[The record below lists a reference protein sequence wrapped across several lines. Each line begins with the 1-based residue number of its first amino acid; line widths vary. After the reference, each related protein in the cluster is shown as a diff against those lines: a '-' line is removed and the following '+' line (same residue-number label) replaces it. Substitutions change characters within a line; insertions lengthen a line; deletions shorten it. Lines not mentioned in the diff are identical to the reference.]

1 MWGNDGEGDVSISLR
16 GGCCPALFRL
26 VIKSDSNSLWKSSG
40 IGKREEN
47 HAKPSFQQIRFLL
60 LVLSRSGNPGPH
72 SATLAN
78 PPRSA
83 SLVPRS
89 QPHLLRSRL
98 CPPSA
103 QPGDLAPPSAL
114 PAGRPGAAGGRLGA
128 ASSAWK
134 RAARARRGGVRRV
147 TTAPSLTRRRTARNY
162 DTELPPFDGRRR
174 RRFGAASSGVG

>member
-1 MWGNDGEGDVSISLR
+1 MQKVLGSVKEKKTTQNHH
-16 GGCCPALFRL
+16 
-26 VIKSDSNSLWKSSG
+26 SNRFAFSF
-40 IGKREEN
+40 
-47 HAKPSFQQIRFLL
+47 PS
-60 LVLSRSGNPGPH
+60 LSRSGNPGPR

-89 QPHLLRSRL
+89 RPHLLRSRL

-134 RAARARRGGVRRV
+134 RAARARRGGVRRI
-147 TTAPSLTRRRTARNY
+147 TMMPSSTRRRTARND
-162 DTELPPFDGRRR
+162 DTELPSFDDRHRS
-174 RRFGAASSGVG
+174 RFVARPHRGLVGSAKVRSG